1 MTDTKRIAAI
11 ARDLADEGA
20 PNDLD
25 VPPQP
30 WEERRGLSAALGRL
44 HARAASWHDLPAG
57 KRATWAEHS
66 VWWQKRVLRA
76 ERLLF
81 FMALL
86 AESERADRQ
95 KRCDRYAET
104 ARRAERAA
112 ASPTP
117 PPVPRANEAFLLHG
131 FEAIPQHPR
140 HTDDAPVAV
149 LTGVL
154 SVLPRGAPYTLAA
167 PVTVTLERWADGVV
181 QADLPCARMFG
192 AGLNDTD
199 AIEDLAENIVMFLVD
214 AAPYAA
220 SGRIGGAAML
230 QWDALQPL
238 VRPAEPCK
246 ADGPTAPTVEEPR
259 RRSTGGFGRWLRG
272 ERTRCKKSLG
282 DLARL
287 LWPDDPSTVRISD
300 VERGL
305 VEPLTD
311 SQIAAIAR
319 AWDFSPTS
327 AGLLQRAAE
336 DEREA
341 WRIRAEVLAELPD
354 RAEALELKREVQML
368 RAHCALHP
376 NGACTCHGEGTCTL
390 CQLWEAQIELDDVRR
405 EDIPKIVELAV
416 DSALGEVRRQGGP
429 EYLLTEA
436 RTSGIDRGA
445 FIAKALQ
452 EKREADGVQRRTAIE
467 DAAMQRAQEACEGQ
481 VIALMPDDEY
491 RRGQRRGALDCVEV
505 IRRLRAAKP

>member
-11 ARDLADEGA
+11 ARDLAYEGVS
-20 PNDLD
+20 NDI
-25 VPPQP
+25 PMGPSA
-30 WEERRGLSAALGRL
+30 WEERRSLSAALLRL
-44 HARAASWHDLPAG
+44 DARSASWHDLPAG

-66 VWWQKRVLRA
+66 AWWQKRRRRA

-86 AESERADRQ
+86 AESARADRQ

-112 ASPTP
+112 APAASPARPT
-117 PPVPRANEAFLLHG
+117 VPRDDKTFLFSG
-131 FEAIPQHPR
+131 FVQLPSVRREV
-140 HTDDAPVAV
+140 PVV

-154 SVLPRGAPYTLAA
+154 SVLPKGAPYTLAA
-167 PVTVTLERWADGVV
+167 PVAVTVERWPDGVV
-181 QADLPCARMFG
+181 QATLPCARMFG
-192 AGLNDTD
+192 EGSDDTE

-214 AAPYAA
+214 AEPYAA
-220 SGRIGGAAML
+220 CGRIGGAALL

-238 VRPAEPCK
+238 VRTAEPCK
-246 ADGPTAPTVEEPR
+246 ADRATAEEPR
-259 RRSTGGFGRWLRG
+259 RRSTGGFGRWLRT

-287 LWPDDPSTVRISD
+287 LWPDDPSTARISD

-305 VEPLTD
+305 AEPLTD
-311 SQIAAIAR
+311 SQIAAITQ

-341 WRIRAEVLAELPD
+341 WSIRAEVLAEMPD

-368 RAHCALHP
+368 RAHRALHP

-390 CQLWEAQIELDDVRR
+390 CQLWEAQIELDDVRK

-452 EKREADGVQRRTAIE
+452 EKREAEGGHPRARRAAVE
-467 DAAMQRAQEACEGQ
+467 DAAAQ
-481 VIALMPDDEY
+481 DETT
-491 RRGQRRGALDCVEV
+491 
-505 IRRLRAAKP
+505 